1 VPATT
6 PRTPHTARSRASSV
20 PNRDWLDHRTRET
33 TLSVE
38 TVASDRLGATVR
50 VGGELDLG
58 TAAPLWAVLR
68 HHLIA
73 GRRFLRL
80 DVTSLTFVDA
90 SALTGLRTI
99 HDEALA
105 ARGTLIITGVRPLVA
120 RVLHLTG
127 LDEVLFLGGSRA
139 EHETP
144 PLALNRDPVPS

>member
-1 VPATT
+1 MPALT
-6 PRTPHTARSRASSV
+6 PQSPLPVRTAASSV
-20 PNRDWLDHRTRET
+20 PNRDWFDHRSRET

-38 TVASDRLGATVR
+38 TVALDFQGATVQ

-58 TAAPLWAVLR
+58 TAPPLWAVLR
-68 HHLIA
+68 SHLLA

-90 SALTGLRTI
+90 SALAGLRAI

-105 ARGTLIITGVRPLVA
+105 ARGTLVVTGVRALVA

-127 LDEVLFLGGSRA
+127 FDEVLFLGGSRA
-139 EHETP
+139 EHELP
-144 PLALNRDPVPS
+144 PLQVS

>member
-6 PRTPHTARSRASSV
+6 PPPSRTRASSL
-20 PNRDWLDHRTRET
+20 PNRDWLDHRSRDTS
-33 TLSVE
+33 LSVE
-38 TVASDRLGATVR
+38 TVTLDTQRATVQ

-58 TAAPLWAVLR
+58 TAPPLWAVLR
-68 HHLIA
+68 HHLLA

-90 SALTGLRTI
+90 SALTGLRAI

-105 ARGTLIITGVRPLVA
+105 ARGTLVITGVRPLVA

-127 LDEVLFLGGSRA
+127 YDEVLFLGGSRA
-139 EHETP
+139 EHESP
-144 PLALNRDPVPS
+144 PARAN